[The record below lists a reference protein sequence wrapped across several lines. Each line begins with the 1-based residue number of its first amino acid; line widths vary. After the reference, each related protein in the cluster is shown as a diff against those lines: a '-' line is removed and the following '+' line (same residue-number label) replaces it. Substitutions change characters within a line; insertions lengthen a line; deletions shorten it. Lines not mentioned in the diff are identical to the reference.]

1 MGRGRARRRVSATTP
16 DPAPGATP
24 NATPGATPATT
35 PGTRIERGRRFF
47 LLDELTTIR
56 TDGRL
61 AIFR

>member
-1 MGRGRARRRVSATTP
+1 MSATTP